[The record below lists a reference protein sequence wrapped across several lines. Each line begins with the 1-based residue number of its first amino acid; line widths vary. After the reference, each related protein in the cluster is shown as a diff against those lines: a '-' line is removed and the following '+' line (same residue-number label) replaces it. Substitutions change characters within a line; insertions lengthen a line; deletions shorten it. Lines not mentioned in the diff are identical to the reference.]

1 MPQAL
6 FLAPAKA
13 RQWLAERDIET
24 TYPTG
29 ANVNRTNN
37 KRQFYNAAFGDVI
50 DQLAAGE
57 TLHDTPTPVT
67 DDSDPPVLLGWNATV
82 LFDETIPEQRGGI
95 VEVEVKTRAFKR
107 FAVYLIDTSAAKLTA
122 INAALQA
129 QAPYY
134 GEVTQGIPATNATR
148 DALATDAEGWRDEA
162 TAAGKDGL
170 AAKIEQFRLDVL
182 AMTSR
187 ADFLRAMRD
196 VLGITNADIDRVSIG
211 QPEE

>member
-1 MPQAL
+1 
-6 FLAPAKA
+6 
-13 RQWLAERDIET
+13 
-24 TYPTG
+24 
-29 ANVNRTNN
+29 
-37 KRQFYNAAFGDVI
+37 VI

-95 VEVEVKTRAFKR
+95 VEFEVKTRAFKR